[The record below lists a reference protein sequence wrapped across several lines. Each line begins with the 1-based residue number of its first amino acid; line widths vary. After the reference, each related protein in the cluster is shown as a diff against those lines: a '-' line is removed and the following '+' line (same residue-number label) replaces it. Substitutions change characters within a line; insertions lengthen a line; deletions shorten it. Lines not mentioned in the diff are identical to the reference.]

1 MTDAP
6 AAEAPVPGAPA
17 RGFTAALDK
26 VLGAALIG
34 LTVLMVVTVTWQVAT
49 RFLLN
54 SPSSYTEELA
64 TFLLL
69 WISLLGAAYAL
80 RQNAHLGIDV
90 VTSRL
95 APEAQQEARVASF
108 VVVALFAIV
117 ALVIGGGLLVSVT
130 LELGQ
135 RSAAFQVPMGFVY
148 LVLPL
153 SGLLMAYYCAVG
165 ARDTLRGVSPPGAP
179 VTPDA
184 PPEASGAPGPV
195 RLVD

>member
-6 AAEAPVPGAPA
+6 P
-17 RGFTAALDK
+17 RGFTAALDRL
-26 VLGAALIG
+26 LGAVLIG
-34 LTVLMVVTVTWQVAT
+34 LTVLRVVTVTWQVVT

-64 TFLLL
+64 TYLLL

-80 RQNAHLGIDV
+80 RQSAHLGIDV
-90 VTSRL
+90 VTSRFSL
-95 APEAQQEARVASF
+95 EGKRRARVASY
-108 VVVALFAIV
+108 VVVAVFSLV
-117 ALVIGGGLLVSVT
+117 ALVIGGGMLVRVT
-130 LELGQ
+130 FELGQ

-153 SGLLMAYYCAVG
+153 SGLLMAYYAAVG
-165 ARDTLRGVSPPGAP
+165 AAETLRGDRAPDDESGAASPPD
-179 VTPDA
+179 T
-184 PPEASGAPGPV
+184 V

>member
-6 AAEAPVPGAPA
+6 A
-17 RGFTAALDK
+17 RGLTATLDRA
-26 VLGAALIG
+26 LGAVLIG
-34 LTVLMVVTVTWQVAT
+34 LTVIMVLTVTWQVAT

-95 APEAQQEARVASF
+95 APEARRSARVVSYG
-108 VVVALFAIV
+108 VVAAFALV
-117 ALVIGGGLLVSVT
+117 ALVVGGGMLVAVT
-130 LELGQ
+130 FELGQ
-135 RSAAFQVPMGFVY
+135 RSAAFQLPVGYVY
-148 LVLPL
+148 LALPL
-153 SGLLMAYYCAVG
+153 SGLLMAYYAAVG
-165 ARDTLRGVSPPGAP
+165 AVETLRGTLPPEDTSGA
-179 VTPDA
+179 TA
-184 PPEASGAPGPV
+184 PPDPV